1 MTTSTGG
8 AALIYARRGWAVLAC
23 HDPASAGGCTCGR
36 PACASPA
43 KHPRTRRGLHEA
55 TTDQAAIAAWWRRWP
70 NANVAVRTGAASRLV
85 VVDIDPGHG
94 GEESLAGLVA
104 AHGPLPDTV
113 AVHTGGGGRHLYFAH
128 PGGTVRNSAGAL
140 GPGLDVRGDG
150 GYVLAPPSRHVTGD
164 TYRWVTTGRS
174 APLPAWLLYI
184 LGRPTANPA
193 PPRQAPLRDPAAPT
207 TAWAREALAGELA
220 RIRHSEPG
228 RRNNDLN
235 RAAFAL
241 GQLVGAGHLDA
252 GPVHD
257 LLVDAG
263 LATGLVAHEVAATV
277 RSGLGAGSCHPRH
290 PPHRPRTF
298 DLRTVDLP
306 VAEPPARIPVPDVA
320 APPLP

>member
-8 AALIYARRGWAVLAC
+8 AAIIYARRGWAVLAC
-23 HDPASAGGCTCGR
+23 HDPVRAGDCSCGR

-55 TTDQAAIAAWWRRWP
+55 TTDQAAIGAWWRRWP
-70 NANVAVRTGAASRLV
+70 NANVAVRTGAASQLV

-94 GEESLAGLVA
+94 GEESLTALLA
-104 AHGPLPDTV
+104 THGPLPDTL

-150 GYVLAPPSRHVTGD
+150 GYILAPPSRHVTGD
-164 TYRWVTTGRS
+164 AYRWVTAGRPT
-174 APLPAWLLYI
+174 PLPAWLLDI
-184 LGRPTANPA
+184 FERQAPDPA
-193 PPRQAPLRDPAAPT
+193 PPRQAPLHDLAAPT
-207 TAWAREALAGELA
+207 TGWAREALAGELA

-252 GPVHD
+252 GLVHD

-263 LATGLVAHEVAATV
+263 LATGLEDHEVAATV
-277 RSGLGAGSCHPRH
+277 RSGLGAGSRHPRH
-290 PPHRPRTF
+290 PPDRPRTF
-298 DLRTVDLP
+298 DLRTLDLP
-306 VAEPPARIPVPDVA
+306 VAEPPTRNPVPDGA